1 MNDLDPSPRELV
13 DDLGRDGPSLAQ
25 QQPATSTWK
34 RRGQDVLAPLHHPTL
49 RIRRNIAPRLAIER
63 GMTRSELYSHA
74 VAQLVRSARALGVRE
89 RLDSVYAADPRVSEL
104 EPAVQTLQEQ
114 SLERKW

>member
-1 MNDLDPSPRELV
+1 MRSVAGAVN
-13 DDLGRDGPSLAQ
+13 
-25 QQPATSTWK
+25 TWRRTYA
-34 RRGQDVLAPLHHPTL
+34 RRGICLD
-49 RIRRNIAPRLAIER
+49 IRAMTAAASAHTRAGMRTTVSIPDALFAEAERLAIER

-74 VAQLVRSARALGVRE
+74 VAQLVSSARALGVRE